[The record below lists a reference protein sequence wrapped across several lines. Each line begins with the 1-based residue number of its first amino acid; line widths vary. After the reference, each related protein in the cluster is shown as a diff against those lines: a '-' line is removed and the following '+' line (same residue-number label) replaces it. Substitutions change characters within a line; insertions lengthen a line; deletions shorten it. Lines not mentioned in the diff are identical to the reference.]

1 MEISV
6 SDLNGSNWSKGKLI
20 ANATDSF
27 RILETSLTAEC
38 QGLWSHP

>member
-27 RILETSLTAEC
+27 RILEELE
-38 QGLWSHP
+38 GLWSHP